1 MRQAEAMLAALGG
14 ADGAGLQWVAWLRQ
28 GFGRGSC
35 IWQSGRARLMQM
47 TLERLGEGES
57 SQAVCEKAASDQVL
71 GEEGWDLQ
79 TSQAS

>member
-35 IWQSGRARLMQM
+35 IWQSGR
-47 TLERLGEGES
+47 GES